1 MELLDGIK
9 MPKNRL
15 DIFIRSV
22 EIASF
27 IPGRIRL
34 YSKQVKGNA
43 EMARQVE
50 RELLRFEELSE
61 IKVNPVTGS
70 ILIRYTPQLLH
81 SNKEL
86 TRVEDYIRTHVK
98 KR

>member
-1 MELLDGIK
+1 
-9 MPKNRL
+9 
-15 DIFIRSV
+15 
-22 EIASF
+22 
-27 IPGRIRL
+27 
-34 YSKQVKGNA
+34 
-43 EMARQVE
+43 MARQVE